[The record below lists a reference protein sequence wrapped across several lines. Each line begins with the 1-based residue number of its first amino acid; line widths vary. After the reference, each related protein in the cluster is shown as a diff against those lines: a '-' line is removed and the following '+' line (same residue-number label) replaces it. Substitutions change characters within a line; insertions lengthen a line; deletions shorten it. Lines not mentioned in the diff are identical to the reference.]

1 MNKRIVVD
9 SAAGFIGSN
18 IIRELNAR
26 GCANIIA
33 IDKRVEIGIREYVG
47 KTTFCDMLFLGKA
60 ESTARPSVRAEHR
73 LLRILTHTF
82 EGIASIMTTLDKTG
96 YHVA

>member
-9 SAAGFIGSN
+9 STAGFIGSN

-47 KTTFCDMLFLGKA
+47 KTTFCDML
-60 ESTARPSVRAEHR
+60 
-73 LLRILTHTF
+73 
-82 EGIASIMTTLDKTG
+82 
-96 YHVA
+96 

>member
-9 SAAGFIGSN
+9 STAGFIGSN

-33 IDKRVEIGIREYVG
+33 IDKRVEIGPVG
-47 KTTFCDMLFLGKA
+47 PKL
-60 ESTARPSVRAEHR
+60 
-73 LLRILTHTF
+73 
-82 EGIASIMTTLDKTG
+82 
-96 YHVA
+96 